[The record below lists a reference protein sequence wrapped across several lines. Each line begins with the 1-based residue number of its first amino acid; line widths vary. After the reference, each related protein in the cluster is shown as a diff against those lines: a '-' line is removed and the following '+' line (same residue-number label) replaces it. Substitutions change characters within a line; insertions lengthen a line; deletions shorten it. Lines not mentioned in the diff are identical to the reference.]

1 MTTGKTIALTR
12 WTFVD
17 KVMCL
22 LFNMLSRLLE
32 KKKVVPV
39 FVISL
44 FSVLHD
50 KKAYFAL
57 LYSHNPK
64 KINIYILI

>member
-1 MTTGKTIALTR
+1 
-12 WTFVD
+12 
-17 KVMCL
+17 
-22 LFNMLSRLLE
+22 MLSRLLE
-32 KKKVVPV
+32 KKKVVPS
-39 FVISL
+39 FIISL